1 MIEVKKMQKFIRE
14 EIDDLL
20 EIEESLKETLLLIEI
35 FQDVKD
41 KDVQEKI
48 KKLKRISQQNGFIQ
62 GYECGIEEASS
73 NLIN

>member
-1 MIEVKKMQKFIRE
+1 MQKFIRE